1 MPATASIQNDGI
13 SPKRILSFD
22 LCTNLGWIAANF
34 LTSPFVGSTGS
45 LSEVVRTKA
54 FIIGVLLAV
63 INPIIRYKIMIPAII
78 DWKQNPNRA
87 KKYIMLYEKL
97 VLLIPPLLALTFPVF
112 ISIEMDLVKNV
123 GIFLSA
129 IFSTMGNI
137 LLIGSLF
144 SSKTIRSLEKWA
156 AFVPIEDDS
165 LTLSILRRVAL
176 MSVPCIIAVVL
187 LVLAPIVRFQQHDT
201 HAKLI
206 TAVLPLFI
214 YGLFFSIFNVLTIIY
229 SFGRR
234 ITLVQQ
240 IVRKLANGD
249 YRQDTV
255 VAWTRDELSLLL
267 QDFNTF
273 LTFNKTFLND
283 LNKSVTVSTDTA
295 EALSSNMKMTSS
307 AVKAIT
313 ESVSSVQSYIQNQ
326 SDGIL
331 KMQATLQRIAQNIE
345 SLDTNI
351 ETQAY
356 SIGGSVSTIEQMV
369 MNIQS
374 VTDTVKDTFDSI
386 GNLNNAADAGNTAV
400 FTTHTIVKN
409 INEQSEGLLEAS
421 SVIQHIASQTNL
433 LAMNAAIE
441 AAHAG
446 DVGKGFAVVAD
457 EIRKLAEES
466 STQGKNTRKSVFAI
480 FIGFQTKIIG
490 KILKKRLIFS
500 KNVIEMVQSQYHFS
514 KTESRG
520 KNITAVLKTLKMKI
534 EELASTA
541 DTTSVQFAEIMRL
554 LSTVNRGSNAI
565 MESMTKQNDGNTQVL
580 ESIKKISAITAQVK
594 EGSLEILTDNTE
606 VSREMSKLV
615 ESSRHIDSTIHS
627 VSDDTERI
635 RSVINEVSDSSTRN
649 RQAAQQVMK
658 YLEQLSL

>member
-78 DWKQNPNRA
+78 DWKRNPNRA

-97 VLLIPPLLALTFPVF
+97 VLLIPPLLALTFPVL
-112 ISIEMDLVKNV
+112 ISIEMGLVKNV

-144 SSKTIRSLEKWA
+144 SSKTIRSFEKWA

-176 MSVPCIIAVVL
+176 MSVTCIIAVVL

-249 YRQDTV
+249 YRQNTV

-466 STQGKNTRKSVFAI
+466 STQGKN
-480 FIGFQTKIIG
+480 
-490 KILKKRLIFS
+490 
-500 KNVIEMVQSQYHFS
+500 
-514 KTESRG
+514 
-520 KNITAVLKTLKMKI
+520 ITAVLKTLKMKI

-606 VSREMSKLV
+606 VSGEMSKLV

>member
-78 DWKQNPNRA
+78 DWKRNPNRA

-97 VLLIPPLLALTFPVF
+97 VLLIPSLLALTFPVF

-144 SSKTIRSLEKWA
+144 SSKTIRSFEKWA

-176 MSVPCIIAVVL
+176 MSVTCIIAVVL

-249 YRQDTV
+249 YRQNTV

-345 SLDTNI
+345 NLDTNI

-466 STQGKNTRKSVFAI
+466 STQ
-480 FIGFQTKIIG
+480 
-490 KILKKRLIFS
+490 
-500 KNVIEMVQSQYHFS
+500 
-514 KTESRG
+514 G

>member
-22 LCTNLGWIAANF
+22 LCTNLGWIVANF

-78 DWKQNPNRA
+78 DWKRNPNRA

-97 VLLIPPLLALTFPVF
+97 VLLIPSLLALTFPVF

-144 SSKTIRSLEKWA
+144 SSKTIRSFEKWA

-176 MSVPCIIAVVL
+176 MSVTCIIAVVL

-214 YGLFFSIFNVLTIIY
+214 YGLFFSLFNVLTIIY

-234 ITLVQQ
+234 IMLVQQ

-466 STQGKNTRKSVFAI
+466 SAQ
-480 FIGFQTKIIG
+480 
-490 KILKKRLIFS
+490 
-500 KNVIEMVQSQYHFS
+500 
-514 KTESRG
+514 G

>member
-78 DWKQNPNRA
+78 DWKRNPNRA

-97 VLLIPPLLALTFPVF
+97 VLLIPSLLALTFPVF

-129 IFSTMGNI
+129 IFSTMGSI
-137 LLIGSLF
+137 LLIGSFF
-144 SSKTIRSLEKWA
+144 SSKTIRSFEKWS

-176 MSVPCIIAVVL
+176 MSVTCIIAVVL

-331 KMQATLQRIAQNIE
+331 KMQATLQRIAQNID

-466 STQGKNTRKSVFAI
+466 SAQ
-480 FIGFQTKIIG
+480 
-490 KILKKRLIFS
+490 
-500 KNVIEMVQSQYHFS
+500 
-514 KTESRG
+514 G

-534 EELASTA
+534 EERASTA

-606 VSREMSKLV
+606 VSGEMSKLV

>member
-22 LCTNLGWIAANF
+22 LCTNLGWIVANF

-78 DWKQNPNRA
+78 DWKRNPNRA

-97 VLLIPPLLALTFPVF
+97 VLLIPSLLALTFPVF

-137 LLIGSLF
+137 LLIGSFF
-144 SSKTIRSLEKWA
+144 SSKTIRSFEKWA

-176 MSVPCIIAVVL
+176 MSVTCIIAVFL

-249 YRQDTV
+249 YRQNTV

-345 SLDTNI
+345 NLDTNI

-466 STQGKNTRKSVFAI
+466 STQ
-480 FIGFQTKIIG
+480 
-490 KILKKRLIFS
+490 
-500 KNVIEMVQSQYHFS
+500 
-514 KTESRG
+514 G

>member
-78 DWKQNPNRA
+78 DWKRNPNRA

-144 SSKTIRSLEKWA
+144 SSKTIRSFEKWA

-176 MSVPCIIAVVL
+176 MSVTCIIAVVL

-345 SLDTNI
+345 NLDTNI

-466 STQGKNTRKSVFAI
+466 STQ
-480 FIGFQTKIIG
+480 
-490 KILKKRLIFS
+490 
-500 KNVIEMVQSQYHFS
+500 
-514 KTESRG
+514 G

>member
-1 MPATASIQNDGI
+1 
-13 SPKRILSFD
+13 
-22 LCTNLGWIAANF
+22 
-34 LTSPFVGSTGS
+34 
-45 LSEVVRTKA
+45 
-54 FIIGVLLAV
+54 
-63 INPIIRYKIMIPAII
+63 
-78 DWKQNPNRA
+78 
-87 KKYIMLYEKL
+87 
-97 VLLIPPLLALTFPVF
+97 
-112 ISIEMDLVKNV
+112 
-123 GIFLSA
+123 
-129 IFSTMGNI
+129 
-137 LLIGSLF
+137 
-144 SSKTIRSLEKWA
+144 
-156 AFVPIEDDS
+156 
-165 LTLSILRRVAL
+165 
-176 MSVPCIIAVVL
+176 
-187 LVLAPIVRFQQHDT
+187 
-201 HAKLI
+201 
-206 TAVLPLFI
+206 
-214 YGLFFSIFNVLTIIY
+214 
-229 SFGRR
+229 
-234 ITLVQQ
+234 
-240 IVRKLANGD
+240 
-249 YRQDTV
+249 
-255 VAWTRDELSLLL
+255 
-267 QDFNTF
+267 
-273 LTFNKTFLND
+273 
-283 LNKSVTVSTDTA
+283 
-295 EALSSNMKMTSS
+295 
-307 AVKAIT
+307 
-313 ESVSSVQSYIQNQ
+313 
-326 SDGIL
+326 
-331 KMQATLQRIAQNIE
+331 
-345 SLDTNI
+345 
-351 ETQAY
+351 
-356 SIGGSVSTIEQMV
+356 

-466 STQGKNTRKSVFAI
+466 STQ
-480 FIGFQTKIIG
+480 
-490 KILKKRLIFS
+490 
-500 KNVIEMVQSQYHFS
+500 
-514 KTESRG
+514 G

>member
-45 LSEVVRTKA
+45 LSEVVRTKV

-78 DWKQNPNRA
+78 DWKRNPNRA

-97 VLLIPPLLALTFPVF
+97 VLLIPSLLALTFPVF

-144 SSKTIRSLEKWA
+144 SSKTIRSFEKWA

-176 MSVPCIIAVVL
+176 MSVTCIIAVVL

-214 YGLFFSIFNVLTIIY
+214 YGLFFSLFNVLTIIY

-234 ITLVQQ
+234 IMLVQQ

-466 STQGKNTRKSVFAI
+466 SAQ
-480 FIGFQTKIIG
+480 
-490 KILKKRLIFS
+490 
-500 KNVIEMVQSQYHFS
+500 
-514 KTESRG
+514 G

>member
-78 DWKQNPNRA
+78 DWKRNPNRA

-144 SSKTIRSLEKWA
+144 SSKTIRSFEKWA

-249 YRQDTV
+249 YRQNTV

-466 STQGKNTRKSVFAI
+466 SAQ
-480 FIGFQTKIIG
+480 
-490 KILKKRLIFS
+490 
-500 KNVIEMVQSQYHFS
+500 
-514 KTESRG
+514 G

-565 MESMTKQNDGNTQVL
+565 VESMTKQNDGNTQVL

>member
-78 DWKQNPNRA
+78 DWKRNPNRA

-97 VLLIPPLLALTFPVF
+97 VLLIPSLLALTFPVF

-137 LLIGSLF
+137 LLIGSFF
-144 SSKTIRSLEKWA
+144 SSKTIRSFEKWA

-176 MSVPCIIAVVL
+176 MSVTCIIAVVL

-345 SLDTNI
+345 NLDTNI

-421 SVIQHIASQTNL
+421 RLFN
-433 LAMNAAIE
+433 
-441 AAHAG
+441 
-446 DVGKGFAVVAD
+446 
-457 EIRKLAEES
+457 
-466 STQGKNTRKSVFAI
+466 
-480 FIGFQTKIIG
+480 
-490 KILKKRLIFS
+490 ILQAKRICL
-500 KNVIEMVQSQYHFS
+500 
-514 KTESRG
+514 R
-520 KNITAVLKTLKMKI
+520 
-534 EELASTA
+534 
-541 DTTSVQFAEIMRL
+541 
-554 LSTVNRGSNAI
+554 
-565 MESMTKQNDGNTQVL
+565 
-580 ESIKKISAITAQVK
+580 
-594 EGSLEILTDNTE
+594 
-606 VSREMSKLV
+606 
-615 ESSRHIDSTIHS
+615 
-627 VSDDTERI
+627 
-635 RSVINEVSDSSTRN
+635 
-649 RQAAQQVMK
+649 
-658 YLEQLSL
+658 

>member
-78 DWKQNPNRA
+78 DWKRNPNRA

-144 SSKTIRSLEKWA
+144 SSKTIRSFEKWA

-176 MSVPCIIAVVL
+176 MSVTCIIAVVL

-249 YRQDTV
+249 YRQNTV

-374 VTDTVKDTFDSI
+374 VTDTVKGTFDSI

-466 STQGKNTRKSVFAI
+466 STQ
-480 FIGFQTKIIG
+480 
-490 KILKKRLIFS
+490 
-500 KNVIEMVQSQYHFS
+500 
-514 KTESRG
+514 G

>member
-78 DWKQNPNRA
+78 DWKRNPNRA

-112 ISIEMDLVKNV
+112 ISIEMGLVKNV

-144 SSKTIRSLEKWA
+144 SSKTIRSFEKWA

-176 MSVPCIIAVVL
+176 MSVTCIIAVVL

-249 YRQDTV
+249 YRQNTV

-466 STQGKNTRKSVFAI
+466 STQGKN
-480 FIGFQTKIIG
+480 
-490 KILKKRLIFS
+490 
-500 KNVIEMVQSQYHFS
+500 
-514 KTESRG
+514 
-520 KNITAVLKTLKMKI
+520 ITAVLKTLKMKI

>member
-22 LCTNLGWIAANF
+22 LCTNLGWIVANF

-78 DWKQNPNRA
+78 DWKRNPNRA

-97 VLLIPPLLALTFPVF
+97 VLLIPSLLALTFPVF

-144 SSKTIRSLEKWA
+144 SSKTIRSFEKWA

-176 MSVPCIIAVVL
+176 MSVTCIIAVVL

-214 YGLFFSIFNVLTIIY
+214 YGLFFSLFNVLTIIY

-234 ITLVQQ
+234 IMLVQQ

-466 STQGKNTRKSVFAI
+466 STQGKN
-480 FIGFQTKIIG
+480 
-490 KILKKRLIFS
+490 
-500 KNVIEMVQSQYHFS
+500 
-514 KTESRG
+514 
-520 KNITAVLKTLKMKI
+520 ITAVLKTLKMKI

-606 VSREMSKLV
+606 VSGEMSKLV

>member
-22 LCTNLGWIAANF
+22 LCTNLGWIVANF

-78 DWKQNPNRA
+78 DWKRNPNRA

-97 VLLIPPLLALTFPVF
+97 VLLIPSLLALTFPVF

-144 SSKTIRSLEKWA
+144 SSKTIRSFEKWA

-176 MSVPCIIAVVL
+176 MSVTCIIAVVL

-214 YGLFFSIFNVLTIIY
+214 YGLFFSLFNVLTIIY

-234 ITLVQQ
+234 IMLVQQ

-466 STQGKNTRKSVFAI
+466 STQGKN
-480 FIGFQTKIIG
+480 
-490 KILKKRLIFS
+490 
-500 KNVIEMVQSQYHFS
+500 
-514 KTESRG
+514 
-520 KNITAVLKTLKMKI
+520 ITAVLKTLKMKI

>member
-78 DWKQNPNRA
+78 DWKRNPNRA

-97 VLLIPPLLALTFPVF
+97 VLLIPSLLALTFPVF

-144 SSKTIRSLEKWA
+144 SSKTIRSFEKWA

-176 MSVPCIIAVVL
+176 MSVTCIIAVVL

-214 YGLFFSIFNVLTIIY
+214 YGLFFSLFNVLTIIY

-234 ITLVQQ
+234 IMLVQQ

-466 STQGKNTRKSVFAI
+466 STQGKN
-480 FIGFQTKIIG
+480 
-490 KILKKRLIFS
+490 
-500 KNVIEMVQSQYHFS
+500 
-514 KTESRG
+514 
-520 KNITAVLKTLKMKI
+520 ITAVLKTLKMKI

>member
-22 LCTNLGWIAANF
+22 LCTNLGWIVANF

-78 DWKQNPNRA
+78 DWKRNPNRA

-97 VLLIPPLLALTFPVF
+97 VLLIPSLLALTFPVF

-144 SSKTIRSLEKWA
+144 SSKTIRSFEKWA

-176 MSVPCIIAVVL
+176 MSVTCIIAVVL

-214 YGLFFSIFNVLTIIY
+214 YGLFFSLFNVLTIIY

-234 ITLVQQ
+234 IMLVQQ

-374 VTDTVKDTFDSI
+374 MTDTVKDTFDSI

-466 STQGKNTRKSVFAI
+466 STQ
-480 FIGFQTKIIG
+480 
-490 KILKKRLIFS
+490 
-500 KNVIEMVQSQYHFS
+500 
-514 KTESRG
+514 G

>member
-466 STQGKNTRKSVFAI
+466 STQGKN
-480 FIGFQTKIIG
+480 
-490 KILKKRLIFS
+490 
-500 KNVIEMVQSQYHFS
+500 
-514 KTESRG
+514 
-520 KNITAVLKTLKMKI
+520 ITAVLKTLKMKI

>member
-78 DWKQNPNRA
+78 DWKRNPNRA

-112 ISIEMDLVKNV
+112 ISIEMGLVKNV

-144 SSKTIRSLEKWA
+144 SSKTIRSFEKWA

-176 MSVPCIIAVVL
+176 MSVTCIIAVVL

-313 ESVSSVQSYIQNQ
+313 ESVSSVQSYMQNQ

-345 SLDTNI
+345 NLDTNI

-466 STQGKNTRKSVFAI
+466 STQ
-480 FIGFQTKIIG
+480 
-490 KILKKRLIFS
+490 
-500 KNVIEMVQSQYHFS
+500 
-514 KTESRG
+514 G

>member
-78 DWKQNPNRA
+78 DWKRNPNRA

-97 VLLIPPLLALTFPVF
+97 VLLIPSLLALTFPVF

-144 SSKTIRSLEKWA
+144 SSKTIRSFEKWA

-176 MSVPCIIAVVL
+176 MSVTCIIAVVL

-214 YGLFFSIFNVLTIIY
+214 YGLFFSLFNVLTIIY

-234 ITLVQQ
+234 IMLVQQ

-446 DVGKGFAVVAD
+446 DVGKGCAVVAD

-466 STQGKNTRKSVFAI
+466 STQ
-480 FIGFQTKIIG
+480 
-490 KILKKRLIFS
+490 
-500 KNVIEMVQSQYHFS
+500 
-514 KTESRG
+514 G

>member
-409 INEQSEGLLEAS
+409 INEQSEGLLETS

-466 STQGKNTRKSVFAI
+466 STQ
-480 FIGFQTKIIG
+480 
-490 KILKKRLIFS
+490 
-500 KNVIEMVQSQYHFS
+500 
-514 KTESRG
+514 G

>member
-78 DWKQNPNRA
+78 DWKRNPNRA

-97 VLLIPPLLALTFPVF
+97 VLLIPSLLALTFPVF

-144 SSKTIRSLEKWA
+144 SSKTIRSFEKWA

-176 MSVPCIIAVVL
+176 MSVTCIIAVVL

-214 YGLFFSIFNVLTIIY
+214 YGLFFSLFNVLTIIY

-234 ITLVQQ
+234 IMLVQQ

-466 STQGKNTRKSVFAI
+466 SAQ
-480 FIGFQTKIIG
+480 
-490 KILKKRLIFS
+490 
-500 KNVIEMVQSQYHFS
+500 
-514 KTESRG
+514 G

>member
-87 KKYIMLYEKL
+87 KQYIMLYEKL
-97 VLLIPPLLALTFPVF
+97 VLLIPSLLALTFPVF

-144 SSKTIRSLEKWA
+144 SSKTIRSFEKWA

-176 MSVPCIIAVVL
+176 MSVTCIIAVVL

-214 YGLFFSIFNVLTIIY
+214 YGLFFSLFNVLTIIY

-234 ITLVQQ
+234 IMLVQQ

-466 STQGKNTRKSVFAI
+466 SAQ
-480 FIGFQTKIIG
+480 
-490 KILKKRLIFS
+490 
-500 KNVIEMVQSQYHFS
+500 
-514 KTESRG
+514 G